1 MEEKEKSKGFSLR
14 KKASRRLP
22 ISAPKQISGPISK
35 ASASHGAALTNGSA
49 KNSSDTSRERPKL
62 GGNTSDLV
70 KRRYST
76 RFTQVPDFS
85 NAGAPPVPSV
95 PAIPTQFAQPEPGR
109 GAPPTAQGIPIDIN
123 ALRDPDL
130 QAEKCE
136 SLTLY
141 PSAMPSSC

>member
-14 KKASRRLP
+14 KKASRR
-22 ISAPKQISGPISK
+22 APKQISGLIPKTST
-35 ASASHGAALTNGSA
+35 SRGAGLANGSA
-49 KNSSDTSRERPKL
+49 KTSVDTPRERPKL

-85 NAGAPPVPSV
+85 NAGAPPIPSV
-95 PAIPTQFAQPEPGR
+95 PAIPSQSAPHEPGH
-109 GAPPTAQGIPIDIN
+109 GAPPPGQGIPIDIN
-123 ALRDPDL
+123 ALRDPAL

-136 SLTLY
+136 SLVLGHCTR
-141 PSAMPSSC
+141 ATWR

>member
-22 ISAPKQISGPISK
+22 ISAPKRISGPVPK
-35 ASASHGAALTNGSA
+35 ASTSQGAALANGSA
-49 KNSSDTSRERPKL
+49 KTSSDTSRERPKL

-76 RFTQVPDFS
+76 RFTQLPDFS

-95 PAIPTQFAQPEPGR
+95 PVVPAQFAQQGFGR
-109 GAPPTAQGIPIDIN
+109 GIAAPGQGISIDIN
-123 ALRDPDL
+123 ALRDPSL

-136 SLTLY
+136 PSTLY
-141 PSAMPSSC
+141 HCEMPVRR

>member
-22 ISAPKQISGPISK
+22 LGASKKISGPIPK
-35 ASASHGAALTNGSA
+35 ASTSQGAALANGSA
-49 KNSSDTSRERPKL
+49 KTSLDTLRERPKL

-95 PAIPTQFAQPEPGR
+95 PAIPTQFAQPELGR
-109 GAPPTAQGIPIDIN
+109 GAPASGQGISIDIN
-123 ALRDPDL
+123 ALRDPNL
-130 QAEKCE
+130 QAEKCG
-136 SLTLY
+136 SLRLY
-141 PSAMPSSC
+141 HHAMAIRR

>member
-14 KKASRRLP
+14 KKASRRVP
-22 ISAPKQISGPISK
+22 ISAPKQISGPVPK
-35 ASASHGAALTNGSA
+35 ASASHGAALANGSA
-49 KNSSDTSRERPKL
+49 KNSFDASRERPKL

-95 PAIPTQFAQPEPGR
+95 PAIPIQFAQPEPGR
-109 GAPPTAQGIPIDIN
+109 GAPLGQGVSIDIN

-130 QAEKCE
+130 QAERCE
-136 SLTLY
+136 PLPPY
-141 PSAMPSSC
+141 HSAMGIRH